1 MSNLMNMNHTSK
13 REFLL
18 LSDFDQTLSFN
29 DSGLVLAE
37 MLGIPNFH
45 EYVRKLADTHLVQ
58 QGGELAYLLV
68 HEPAFRGVRKKHLR
82 EAGKK
87 VRLKKHIQLL
97 STLLENIDGCHF
109 SFYVVSAAPQEIVE
123 SALEGIV
130 PAEHIFAS
138 QLAFDKEE
146 RVAGVECLRAGYGK
160 VTILDELREQA
171 RVGHNH
177 LVYVGDGS
185 SDVHVMLHVNRLD
198 GLTIAVSENRY
209 LAQIA
214 KRSVLS
220 DDALSILVPITEE
233 ILGWNT
239 YQIRALFERHGFI
252 LREWEKVQTDT
263 LSIVSAAQ
271 ETETRSSVDPTLRSD
286 AEEESAEAQTGARA
300 MPQGSGAAGIAPAAA
315 SSSNS
320 VLPKAV
326 QDSAKPA
333 KVAAR

>member
-1 MSNLMNMNHTSK
+1 MNHTSK
-13 REFLL
+13 RDFLL

-29 DSGLVLAE
+29 DSGTVLAE

-97 STLLENIDGCHF
+97 STLLENIDDGSRF

-130 PAEHIFAS
+130 PADHIFAS
-138 QLAFDKEE
+138 QLAFDAEE
-146 RVAGVECLRAGYGK
+146 RVAGVVTLRAGYGK
-160 VTILDELREQA
+160 VTILDQLREQA

-233 ILGWNT
+233 ILGWST
-239 YQIRALFERHGFI
+239 HQIRALFERHGFI

-271 ETETRSSVDPTLRSD
+271 ETETRSSVTVPPVVKGDQEERSGSAQAAGKPD
-286 AEEESAEAQTGARA
+286 AAPSPNPRLPRTTRAEKSSAESDRAVEPVRAQANRT
-300 MPQGSGAAGIAPAAA
+300 
-315 SSSNS
+315 
-320 VLPKAV
+320 
-326 QDSAKPA
+326 
-333 KVAAR
+333 

>member
-1 MSNLMNMNHTSK
+1 MNNTSK

-37 MLGIPNFH
+37 MMGIPNFQ
-45 EYVRKLADTHLVQ
+45 EEVRKLARANLVQ

-68 HEPAFRGVRKKHLR
+68 HDRSFKDVRKKHLR
-82 EAGKK
+82 EAGKR
-87 VRLKKHIQLL
+87 VRLKDHIQLL
-97 STLLENIDGCHF
+97 SRLLEDIGGCHF

-130 PAEHIFAS
+130 PAQHIYAS
-138 QLAFDKEE
+138 QLSFDQEG
-146 RVAGVECLRAGYGK
+146 RITGVSSLRAGYGK
-160 VTILDELREQA
+160 VVILDELRAQA
-171 RVGHNH
+171 PIGHNH

-185 SDVHVMLHVNRLD
+185 SDVHVMLHVNRLE
-198 GLTIAVSENRY
+198 GLTIAVSESRF

-220 DDALSILVPITEE
+220 EDALSILIPITEE
-233 ILGWNT
+233 ILGWST
-239 YQIRALFERHGFI
+239 AEIRAFFEQHGFI

-271 ETETRSSVDPTLRSD
+271 EADTHTPVGKMLDIDADKMLDIKNEATPQPGSGRGGASRTAVAARVPAQSMRTERKLT
-286 AEEESAEAQTGARA
+286 ESGARA
-300 MPQGSGAAGIAPAAA
+300 
-315 SSSNS
+315 
-320 VLPKAV
+320 
-326 QDSAKPA
+326 
-333 KVAAR
+333 

>member
-1 MSNLMNMNHTSK
+1 MNHTSK
-13 REFLL
+13 RDFLL

-37 MLGIPNFH
+37 MMGIRGFH
-45 EYVRKLADTHLVQ
+45 DYVRKLSKSNLVQ

-68 HEPAFRGVRKKHLR
+68 HERAFKDVRKKHLR
-82 EAGKK
+82 EAGKR

-97 STLLENIDGCHF
+97 SKLLENIGGCNF

-130 PAEHIFAS
+130 PADHIYAS
-138 QLAFDKEE
+138 QLAFDDEG
-146 RVAGVECLRAGYGK
+146 RVVGVSSLRAGYGK
-160 VTILDELREQA
+160 VVILDELRA
-171 RVGHNH
+171 LAPIGHNH

-185 SDVHVMLHVNRLD
+185 SDVHVMLHVNRLE
-198 GLTIAVSENRY
+198 GLTIAVSKNQY

-233 ILGWNT
+233 ILEWNT
-239 YQIRALFERHGFI
+239 TQIRAFFEQHGFI

-263 LSIVSAAQ
+263 LNIVSAARESETPIPGDEMLNLEPQ
-271 ETETRSSVDPTLRSD
+271 ERT
-286 AEEESAEAQTGARA
+286 AR
-300 MPQGSGAAGIAPAAA
+300 APAARVTA
-315 SSSNS
+315 QPQPPRAERKPSATVERAEPELAQSS
-320 VLPKAV
+320 
-326 QDSAKPA
+326 
-333 KVAAR
+333 RR